1 MNVLH
6 VHSGNLFGGVE
17 TILTALARAR
27 SAVPGMQMSV
37 ALSFDGQ
44 VGRELRALGVETP
57 LLGEVRLRRPDSVW
71 RARRALAA
79 LLHREKVDVAVCHQ
93 AWPHAV
99 FGPIIKRARVPLVV
113 WVHMAQTRHW
123 LERLAWRTRPDCIIS
138 TSRFTASTLPATGA
152 RVETIYPPVEA
163 QAKGFPAEKRGTA
176 PFSDASSEK
185 GAVPLFS
192 GRSSFDTSDSDVV
205 IVQVSRM
212 EEWKGQAALLEALG
226 RLRDQRGWTLWMA
239 GGSQRPRE
247 ARYLQSLREA
257 AERLGIAG
265 RVRFLGHRTDVPA
278 LLNLSDIFCQPNLAP
293 EPFGISLVEAMSA
306 GLPVVT
312 SAAGGALEIVNE
324 SCGVLVPAGDAT
336 ALAVALARLIQD
348 PAERQRLGRAG
359 PSRAAEL
366 CDPAA
371 QTRRFGALMKELA

>member
-1 MNVLH
+1 MH
-6 VHSGNLFGGVE
+6 
-17 TILTALARAR
+17 
-27 SAVPGMQMSV
+27 MSV

-44 VGRELRALGVETP
+44 VGRELRDLGIETP

-79 LLHREKVDVAVCHQ
+79 LLRREKVDVAVCHQ

-138 TSRFTASTLPATGA
+138 TSKFTASTLPPTGA

-163 QAKGFPAEKRGTA
+163 HGKRGRESFWA
-176 PFSDASSEK
+176 DSSQK
-185 GAVPLFS
+185 DSRPLS
-192 GRSSFDTSDSDVV
+192 GRNRFDTRENDVV

-212 EEWKGQAALLEALG
+212 EEWKGQAVLIEALG
-226 RLRDQRGWTLWMA
+226 RLRQHTGWTLWMA
-239 GGSQRPRE
+239 GGSQRPSE
-247 ARYLQSLREA
+247 VRYIQSLRDSA
-257 AERLGIAG
+257 ARLEIAD

-278 LLNLSDIFCQPNLAP
+278 LLSLSDIFCQPNLAP
-293 EPFGISLVEAMSA
+293 EPFGISMVEAMSA
-306 GLPVVT
+306 GLPVVA
-312 SAAGGALEIVNE
+312 SAAGGALEIVDE
-324 SCGVLVPAGDAT
+324 SCGVLVPLGDAT
-336 ALAVALARLIQD
+336 ALAGALERLIRD
-348 PAERQRLGRAG
+348 SAERQRLGRAG
-359 PSRAAEL
+359 PIRAAEL